1 MVLKVELGLFA
12 LRLFFII
19 KHVVRLTSD
28 TSRYVNTPVVG
39 IAARLVTV
47 VTLVTLDRVAA
58 KQRSGIALVLSS
70 TIDINHQRRETPPL
84 RRFAASRAHVSIAD
98 RAYMYPFVV
107 RVTLVRIECMV
118 ARLIRPPSFPSFGA
132 LR

>member
-1 MVLKVELGLFA
+1 MSFYHGTKA
-12 LRLFFII
+12 C
-19 KHVVRLTSD
+19 
-28 TSRYVNTPVVG
+28 
-39 IAARLVTV
+39 V

-98 RAYMYPFVV
+98 RAYMYPFFV

-118 ARLIRPPSFPSFGA
+118 ARGMFWLIVNITIVARVTRIFYAACRFF
-132 LR
+132 RIKHV

>member
-1 MVLKVELGLFA
+1 MVQKRVFVFITRFA
-12 LRLFFII
+12 R
-19 KHVVRLTSD
+19 
-28 TSRYVNTPVVG
+28 
-39 IAARLVTV
+39 AARLVTV

-98 RAYMYPFVV
+98 RAYMYPFFV

-118 ARLIRPPSFPSFGA
+118 ARGMFWLIVNITIVITYRCKLARYSYILCRMSVF
-132 LR
+132 

>member
-1 MVLKVELGLFA
+1 MVQKRVFVFITRFA
-12 LRLFFII
+12 R
-19 KHVVRLTSD
+19 
-28 TSRYVNTPVVG
+28 
-39 IAARLVTV
+39 AARLVTV

-58 KQRSGIALVLSS
+58 KQRSGIVLVLSS
-70 TIDINHQRRETPPL
+70 TTDINHQRAPPL

-98 RAYMYPFVV
+98 RAYIYPFVV
-107 RVTLVRIECMV
+107 HVTLVRIECMV